1 MRKKI
6 RLALLVTVL
15 STLFVLQS
23 SYAYENA
30 EYGFSMDE
38 PAGWN
43 PLPPDEEGIVVG
55 FVDPNVAVTGAFI
68 NVAVHDTGLSLSAYV
83 EGFKQSEVDKYG
95 TIVLESEGS
104 RTVGGL
110 EGYELVSSHTH
121 AGMGQF
127 TNKQVIFVENGK
139 GFVVNA
145 GAFSSEYDNSLGTF
159 EQTIESFRITID
171 SSDDSGTDLT
181 VVIVAVFAVVV
192 IGAIVVIF
200 FLRNKQKSEI

>member
-23 SYAYENA
+23 ANAYENA

-38 PAGWN
+38 PTGWN
-43 PLPPDEEGIVVG
+43 PLAPDEEGIIVG
-55 FVDPNVAVTGAFI
+55 FADPNAAVTGAFI
-68 NVAVHDTGLSLSAYV
+68 NVVVHNTGLSLSAYV
-83 EGFKQSEVDKYG
+83 EDWKQSEVDKYG
-95 TIVLESEGS
+95 TYVLESEGS
-104 RTVGGL
+104 RTVGEL
-110 EGYELVSSHTH
+110 EGYELVSTHTH
-121 AGMGQF
+121 EGMGEL

-139 GFVVNA
+139 GFVVNT
-145 GAFSSEYDNSLGTF
+145 GVFSSEYDNFLGTF

-181 VVIVAVFAVVV
+181 VIIVAVVAVVV
-192 IGAIVVIF
+192 IGAIVVITL
-200 FLRNKQKSEI
+200 LRKK